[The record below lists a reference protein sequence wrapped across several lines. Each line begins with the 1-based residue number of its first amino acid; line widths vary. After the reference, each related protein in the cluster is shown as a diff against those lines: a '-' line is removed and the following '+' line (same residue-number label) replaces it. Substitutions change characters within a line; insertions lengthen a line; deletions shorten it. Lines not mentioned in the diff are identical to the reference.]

1 MNKYLWSIILGINLC
16 VWVSNMCIYAQSQQY
31 NVQLLEQSLARDLTQ
46 YQKKGKHYNNT
57 YANNNANVLETKSK
71 HWFIKYNPV
80 SLALKGSMFV
90 YQNAVSPQL
99 GTRCLYELSCSNFS
113 KQSLKE
119 FGMVKGVFLTA
130 DRLLRC
136 NKISM
141 LDLHPMT
148 FNEKSGRFIDNPS
161 LYRVKRFG
169 VDVKKK

>member
-1 MNKYLWSIILGINLC
+1 MH
-16 VWVSNMCIYAQSQQY
+16 AQSKQH
-31 NVQLLEQSLARDLTQ
+31 NTNLLEQSLASDLAK
-46 YQKKGKHYNNT
+46 YGKKVKHYNNT
-57 YANNNANVLETKSK
+57 YANNNANVLETKNK
-71 HWFIKYNPV
+71 HWLVRYNPI

-119 FGMVKGVFLTA
+119 FGMLKGIFLTA

-148 FNEKSGRFIDNPS
+148 FNEKSGRFVDEPIS
-161 LYRVKRFG
+161 YRVKRFG
-169 VDVKKK
+169 IDATKH